1 METSVNN
8 SKYTFA
14 ALSGSFD
21 LTIELDDDAPEPVPD
36 TISRALEDLTTKGVV
51 PADALITNWS
61 VSSTAAGFAR
71 CSVHWT
77 LTWPSPAL
85 LGRPT

>member
-1 METSVNN
+1 MEASVNN

-14 ALSGSFD
+14 GLSGSFD
-21 LTIELDDDAPEPVPD
+21 LTIELDDDDPEPVPD
-36 TISRALEDLTTKGVV
+36 TISRALEDLNMKGFV

-61 VSSTAAGFAR
+61 VSSTAAGFVR
-71 CSVHWT
+71 CSVHWM

-85 LGRPT
+85 LGRST